1 MENFKYQLI
10 GLILFLSF
18 TLNAQ
23 QEQSQSVPDSLGIYE
38 KLDQKIPENLEFIN
52 ENYDTLSLN
61 SLIDKP
67 TVLVMVYYECPGICS
82 PLLEGVADVISKSDL
97 NIGKDY
103 QVFTISFDPSETT
116 RLAKDKKKNYLKLVK
131 GIDASEGWT
140 FFTGDRV
147 NINRL
152 LNGIGYKIK
161 PNGEDWIH
169 PGALVLLSP
178 EGKITRYLHGL
189 YFLPFDFKMAIVEAS
204 RGRSGPTINRVL
216 QYCFSYDP
224 EGKTYVFNITKITGT
239 IILFFALLLFLVL
252 ILKKR
257 KKKTKVKND

>member
-1 MENFKYQLI
+1 MKIIKHLI
-10 GLILFLSF
+10 VSLIIVFSF
-18 TLNAQ
+18 SLNAQ
-23 QEQSQSVPDSLGIYE
+23 QDQPQTVPDSLGIYE
-38 KLDQKIPENLEFIN
+38 KLDQKIPGNLEFIT
-52 ENYDTLSLN
+52 ETYDTVKLN
-61 SLIDKP
+61 ALIDKP

-97 NIGKDY
+97 NIGEDY

-140 FFTGDRV
+140 FFTGDSV

-152 LNGIGYKIK
+152 LNGLGYKIK

-169 PGALVLLSP
+169 PGALVVLSP

-204 RGRSGPTINRVL
+204 KGRSGPTINRVL

-224 EGKTYVFNITKITGT
+224 EGKTYVFSITKITGT